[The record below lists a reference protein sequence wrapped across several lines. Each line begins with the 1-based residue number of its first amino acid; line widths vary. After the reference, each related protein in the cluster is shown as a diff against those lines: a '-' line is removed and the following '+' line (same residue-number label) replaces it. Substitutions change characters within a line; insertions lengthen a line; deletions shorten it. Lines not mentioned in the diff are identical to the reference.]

1 VTPEPK
7 PSALAAA
14 VVDASTYWATVL
26 GDLTESQ
33 AVEAHGLSALS
44 HSELMAWLETCE
56 ATARDA
62 GATGL
67 DDVFGLRWDAATVL
81 AAVSAGTFSCTSE
94 DGFPV
99 EVMAATAREAAE
111 LYAADEYSADD
122 RTVFA
127 NVLVAPAAELYA
139 GSWHKVQIDPEE
151 PDCDD
156 VDHAWQDGPVPVDAS
171 GGVVYTDT
179 CAYCGLRRHI
189 DIWGTDPHDG
199 TQGHRTVRYV
209 PAVSA

>member
-1 VTPEPK
+1 MTTTIETT
-7 PSALAAA
+7 ST
-14 VVDASTYWATVL
+14 VDASTYWATVL

-67 DDVFGLRWDAATVL
+67 DDVFGLRWDAAAAL
-81 AAVSAGTFSCTSE
+81 AEVSATTFVCTSE
-94 DGFPV
+94 DGSPV
-99 EVMAATAREAAE
+99 EVTAATAREAAE
-111 LYAADEYSADD
+111 LYAADEVSADD
-122 RTVFA
+122 RTAFV
-127 NVLVAPAAELYA
+127 NVLVAPVGNAVAAE
-139 GSWHKVQIDPEE
+139 WHKVQVDPEE

-156 VDHAWQDGPVPVDAS
+156 VDHAWQDGPVRGNG

-179 CAYCGLRRHI
+179 CAHCGCRRHI
-189 DIWGTDPHDG
+189 DTWGTDAFDG
-199 TQGHRTVRYV
+199 TQGHRIVRYL
-209 PAVSA
+209 PAVS